1 MAESNIKLRVDARQA
16 EQSLRRIN
24 SLVGKL
30 GLALGAVDIGRRV
43 FKGFTE
49 ANNAAAAVSTLGVNA
64 DKLKKQLLSLSAEQ
78 KGLTSQTEL
87 LAASYDVASAG
98 FNSAS
103 EATNVLRAAS
113 LGAVGGLSDLNTV
126 ANATTSVLNAY
137 GLESSKAQKLVDGFI
152 QTQNDGK
159 IIVAQYASQIGRVAP
174 TAAAAGVGIDELNA
188 AISAVTA
195 TGVPVESTFA
205 GIRQVIASVIKPSKE
220 ASDRAAELGIEFST
234 AAIRT
239 KGFGG
244 FLEDLIKKTGGSEV
258 ELSKLFGSVEALTAL
273 MPLIN
278 DDLEKFNNS
287 LENQKNAF
295 GVAKKAADTMGETVS
310 GQLKALVNN
319 AGNLARTLDEGLG
332 PAIQDTLKPLNSFL
346 AQSVQLFT
354 KIPPEVVKFTAK
366 AAALTAVGVTL
377 RKVMLLTFLAKLPR
391 ILTVVNGLHQVWFR
405 KIVLLRLATLK
416 ARAAFLALKAAMPFG
431 FVLVAAGLLTEK
443 ILELQQAQQD
453 YNDLVKEGGR
463 AAVEAAINELNARQK
478 VLEAKREELEGK
490 GGQSARGQRKGID
503 RELEAIG
510 QKQTDLLNRLFQI
523 STNEAGQAFAQP
535 PANTIQPTNGALTNA
550 DKISDEQKLA
560 ELSRQKVQALEDQ
573 AALASAVNEEEERRV
588 KLNIDLRKIAENA
601 QGFAD
606 ADVEAQMNARI
617 ELEEKRDAAI
627 AYNKELENAAKI
639 EEQARKDRQKAEE
652 EARKARENDPLVRM
666 QEELDK
672 LVSKETQAL
681 AAATSIGN
689 AFTDAF
695 ADVITGTKSVS
706 EAGSDMLKSIAADF
720 LAMAKKIIAQQLIM
734 ILYQSILKALGGPG
748 GNFEMNPLG
757 GLSFSEAVPFADG
770 GYVSGPTNALIGEG
784 GEPEYVIPESKMRES
799 MARFSRGARGSSVIP
814 EAGGSGTSGEGGG
827 IAVAAPI
834 DVRYTVERINSV
846 DYVTADQFQAGMQ
859 QAATQGAKQG
869 EQQTLKRLQMSG
881 STRKR
886 IGI

>member
-98 FNSAS
+98 FNSAAQ
-103 EATNVLRAAS
+103 ATDVLRAAS

-295 GVAKKAADTMGETVS
+295 GVAKKAADTMGGTVS

-332 PAIQDTLKPLNSFL
+332 PAIQDSLKPLNQFL

-354 KIPPEVVKFTAK
+354 KVPPEVIKFTAK
-366 AAALTAVGVTL
+366 TVALTAAAVTL

-391 ILTVVNGLHQVWFR
+391 LLTVVRG
-405 KIVLLRLATLK
+405 KMVLIRLATLK
-416 ARAAFLALKAAMPFG
+416 LKAAMIGLKAALPFG
-431 FVLVAAGLLTEK
+431 AALIAVDLLVGK
-443 ILELQQAQQD
+443 ILEAKQAQED
-453 YNDLVKEGGR
+453 YNESVRQSGR
-463 AAVEAAINELNARQK
+463 VATEAAIKELDAREK
-478 VLEAKREELEGK
+478 VLKVKQAELQGL
-490 GGQSARGQRKGID
+490 GGHAGAVQRRQVNK
-503 RELEAIG
+503 ELRVLSNERSG
-510 QKQTDLLNRLFQI
+510 LFNRLFQI
-523 STNEAGQAFAQP
+523 STNEAGQAFAEP
-535 PANTIQPTNGALTNA
+535 PAKPLEIPVPVVTDPGSAGGKGKTDLERQQEAAADLLKNLKERTTLATALT
-550 DKISDEQKLA
+550 SDEQKMLQLRINQA
-560 ELSRQKVQALEDQ
+560 NVEEDFSLLSTEIQG
-573 AALASAVNEEEERRV
+573 
-588 KLNIDLRKIAENA
+588 KLKEQYETLFAQEN
-601 QGFAD
+601 
-606 ADVEAQMNARI
+606 V
-617 ELEEKRDAAI
+617 
-627 AYNKELENAAKI
+627 
-639 EEQARKDRQKAEE
+639 
-652 EARKARENDPLVRM
+652 
-666 QEELDK
+666 
-672 LVSKETQAL
+672 TQAL
-681 AAATSIGN
+681 KDAAADRAKKEKEIAEAAAEQAKKLEELYQRVGTAIENGIVSGIMS
-689 AFTDAF
+689 AID
-695 ADVITGTKSVS
+695 GTKSLQESLASVLRDV
-706 EAGSDMLKSIAADF
+706 GSLF
-720 LAMAKKIIAQQLIM
+720 LQFGVRTGLNAISPSVFPMA
-734 ILYQSILKALGGPG
+734 
-748 GNFEMNPLG
+748 E
-757 GLSFSEAVPFADG
+757 G

-799 MARFSRGARGSSVIP
+799 MSRYSRGSRGSSVIP
-814 EAGGSGTSGEGGG
+814 EVGGSGASSGGG
-827 IAVAAPI
+827 GLAVAAPI

-846 DYVTADQFQAGMQ
+846 DYVTADQFQNGMQ

-869 EQQTLKRLQMSG
+869 EQQTLKRLQMS
-881 STRKR
+881 SSARRR